1 MSVKT
6 QSIGALF
13 VALVIILAV
22 NPKVVNNIYSSVLGR
37 LFLICIVIFFAMN
50 NTTLGLL
57 VALAIITS
65 SNQFGSFVEA
75 KLPLFEGME
84 NGTPTTVGEDNVDTT
99 GGQTVLT
106 KGAVADASKKRISD
120 LKQDVANGTVG
131 VDKEDIKAAIM
142 SKDSK
147 QIPVDPN
154 MNNLNNEVSA
164 ASSGMLNS
172 SNATLEGFSAYA
184 SV

>member
-22 NPKVVNNIYSSVLGR
+22 NPKVVNNMYSSILGR
-37 LFLICIVIFFAMN
+37 LFLVCVVVFFAMN

-57 VALAIITS
+57 AALAVITA
-65 SNQFGSFVEA
+65 SNQFGSFVE
-75 KLPLFEGME
+75 GMD
-84 NGTPTTVGEDNVDTT
+84 NMDTTTPITVGEENVDTT

-106 KGAVADASKKRISD
+106 KGAVADTVKKRVSD
-120 LKQDVANGTVG
+120 LKQSVADGTIG

-142 SKDSK
+142 SRDSK
-147 QIPVDPN
+147 QLPVDPN
-154 MNNLNNEVSA
+154 MNSSNENILPS
-164 ASSGMLNS
+164 SSGMLNS
-172 SNATLEGFSAYA
+172 SNSTLEGFTAYA
-184 SV
+184 SF

>member
-1 MSVKT
+1 
-6 QSIGALF
+6 
-13 VALVIILAV
+13 
-22 NPKVVNNIYSSVLGR
+22 
-37 LFLICIVIFFAMN
+37 MN

-65 SNQFGSFVEA
+65 SNQFGSFV
-75 KLPLFEGME
+75 EGME

-106 KGAVADASKKRISD
+106 KGVVDDASKKRISD

>member
-65 SNQFGSFVEA
+65 SNQFGSFV
-75 KLPLFEGME
+75 EGME

>member
-22 NPKVVNNIYSSVLGR
+22 SPKVVNNIYSSILGR
-37 LFLICIVIFFAMN
+37 LFLVCVVIFFTMN
-50 NTTLGLL
+50 NATLGLL
-57 VALAIITS
+57 AALAIITA
-65 SNQFGSFVEA
+65 SNQFGSFVE
-75 KLPLFEGME
+75 GME
-84 NGTPTTVGEDNVDTT
+84 NQTPITVGEDNVDTT

-106 KGAVADASKKRISD
+106 KGAVADVVKKRVSD
-120 LKQDVANGTVG
+120 LKQAANDGTIG

-142 SKDSK
+142 ARDSK
-147 QIPVDPN
+147 QLPVDPN
-154 MNNLNNEVSA
+154 MNNSNNEVNAS
-164 ASSGMLNS
+164 SSGMLTP